1 MLEMINVSYAYKSKK
16 EIVHVLD
23 KVTYRFE
30 IGEMYGIFGPS
41 GSGKTTCLSLLAGLE
56 KPDEGE
62 ILLDGENIQDIGG
75 YRFVFDTDNS
85 LELECGH
92 NGKKSNHYG
101 KNRCKSDG
109 EHSHGKQRGNNAYDD
124 SCKHKEP
131 PKFWFRHLGFRLS
144 AKNPYP
150 LYYTPPNLRLR
161 CS

>member
-1 MLEMINVSYAYKSKK
+1 MLVVGYHKNEQKQYVKYYYGKRGNKKAPLGKIMIKAVVKRYKTCKYK
-16 EIVHVLD
+16 
-23 KVTYRFE
+23 TYN
-30 IGEMYGIFGPS
+30 M
-41 GSGKTTCLSLLAGLE
+41 
-56 KPDEGE
+56 
-62 ILLDGENIQDIGG
+62 

-92 NGKKSNHYG
+92 NSKKGNHYG

-131 PKFWFRHLGFRLS
+131 PKYWFRHLGFRLS